1 MTKICP
7 HCGHENK
14 DIATFCGN
22 CGNKLVSQDIENNG
36 TVNSPSINLNEGSS
50 SSTNT
55 TFNPSSSTNT
65 TFNPS
70 SSTNTTSNP
79 TSSTNAASSD
89 NGVLCCVGIIIL
101 FIILLLMSKG

>member
-55 TFNPSSSTNT
+55 T
-65 TFNPS
+65 
-70 SSTNTTSNP
+70 SNP

>member
-65 TFNPS
+65 T
-70 SSTNTTSNP
+70 SNP

>member
-50 SSTNT
+50 SSTNAT
-55 TFNPSSSTNT
+55 SNHTSSTNA
-65 TFNPS
+65 
-70 SSTNTTSNP
+70 TSNP

>member
-36 TVNSPSINLNEGSS
+36 TVNSSSINLNEGSS

-55 TFNPSSSTNT
+55 TFNPSSSTK
-65 TFNPS
+65 
-70 SSTNTTSNP
+70 TTSNT
-79 TSSTNAASSD
+79 TSSTNAANSD

>member
-50 SSTNT
+50 SSTNAT
-55 TFNPSSSTNT
+55 SNHT
-65 TFNPS
+65 

>member
-22 CGNKLVSQDIENNG
+22 CGNRLVSQDIENNG
-36 TVNSPSINLNEGSS
+36 STVNSPSINLNAGSS
-50 SSTNT
+50 SSTNA
-55 TFNPSSSTNT
+55 
-65 TFNPS
+65 
-70 SSTNTTSNP
+70 TSNP

>member
-50 SSTNT
+50 PSTNT
-55 TFNPSSSTNT
+55 TSNHN
-65 TFNPS
+65 

-79 TSSTNAASSD
+79 TSSANAASSD

>member
-22 CGNKLVSQDIENNG
+22 CGNRLVSQDIENNG
-36 TVNSPSINLNEGSS
+36 TVNSPSINLNEGS
-50 SSTNT
+50 
-55 TFNPSSSTNT
+55 SSSTNT

-101 FIILLLMSKG
+101 FIILLFMSKG

>member
-65 TFNPS
+65 TS
-70 SSTNTTSNP
+70 NT
-79 TSSTNAASSD
+79 TSSTNAANSD

>member
-55 TFNPSSSTNT
+55 TFNPSSSTK
-65 TFNPS
+65 
-70 SSTNTTSNP
+70 TTSNT
-79 TSSTNAASSD
+79 TSSTNAANSD

>member
-36 TVNSPSINLNEGSS
+36 TVNSPSINLNAGSS
-50 SSTNT
+50 SSTNAT
-55 TFNPSSSTNT
+55 SNHTSSTNA
-65 TFNPS
+65 
-70 SSTNTTSNP
+70 TSNP

>member
-14 DIATFCGN
+14 DIATFYGN

-65 TFNPS
+65 TS
-70 SSTNTTSNP
+70 NT
-79 TSSTNAASSD
+79 TSSTNAANSD

>member
-22 CGNKLVSQDIENNG
+22 CGNRLVSQDIENNG
-36 TVNSPSINLNEGSS
+36 STVNSPSINLNAGSS
-50 SSTNT
+50 SSTNAT
-55 TFNPSSSTNT
+55 SNHTSSTNA
-65 TFNPS
+65 
-70 SSTNTTSNP
+70 TSNP

>member
-1 MTKICP
+1 MTKICL

-36 TVNSPSINLNEGSS
+36 TVNSPSINLNAGSS
-50 SSTNT
+50 SSTNAT
-55 TFNPSSSTNT
+55 SNHTSSTNA
-65 TFNPS
+65 
-70 SSTNTTSNP
+70 TSNP

>member
-22 CGNKLVSQDIENNG
+22 CGNRLVSQDIENNG
-36 TVNSPSINLNEGSS
+36 TVNSPSINLNAGSS
-50 SSTNT
+50 SSTNAT
-55 TFNPSSSTNT
+55 SNHTSSTNA
-65 TFNPS
+65 
-70 SSTNTTSNP
+70 TSNP

>member
-55 TFNPSSSTNT
+55 TFNPSSSTK
-65 TFNPS
+65 
-70 SSTNTTSNP
+70 TTSNT
-79 TSSTNAASSD
+79 TSSTNAANSD
-89 NGVLCCVGIIIL
+89 NGVLCCVGIIII

>member
-36 TVNSPSINLNEGSS
+36 TVNSPSINLNAGS
-50 SSTNT
+50 
-55 TFNPSSSTNT
+55 SSSTNT

>member
-55 TFNPSSSTNT
+55 TFNPSSSTK
-65 TFNPS
+65 
-70 SSTNTTSNP
+70 TTSNT
-79 TSSTNAASSD
+79 TSSTNAANSD
-89 NGVLCCVGIIIL
+89 NGVLCCVGIINRI
-101 FIILLLMSKG
+101 IILLLMSKG